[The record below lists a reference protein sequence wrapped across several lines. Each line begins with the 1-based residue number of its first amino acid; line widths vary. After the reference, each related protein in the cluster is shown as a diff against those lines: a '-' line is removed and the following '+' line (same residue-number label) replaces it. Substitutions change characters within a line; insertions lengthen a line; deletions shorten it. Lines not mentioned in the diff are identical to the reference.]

1 MPEGGRNVSKKICPI
16 LMLAVSIEGL
26 KPMQRT
32 GDEEIAECRKEKCAW
47 WNINEQCAIYTGLMA
62 IEQMFGKMI

>member
-1 MPEGGRNVSKKICPI
+1 MDKKICPM

-32 GDEEIAECRKEKCAW
+32 GDEEIAYCIKEKCAW
-47 WNINEQCAIYTGLMA
+47 WNKEDGQCVVCIGLMA